1 MCKHPAIK
9 TVVQRIHADAIG
21 GAADIAK
28 EVVDALLQLNR
39 DIAAADADTYKA
51 QIMEAVVDILA
62 VTPSFAP
69 PINAMHRLLGRMEAA
84 DRAGAPLTDL
94 KAEFQSAGEDFH
106 AWAEAALD
114 KVAQY
119 GAEKIKD
126 GDVVFMYSMSST
138 VWRIFK
144 RAKANGRSFEVVVT
158 ESRPGNEGLWTVN
171 EMAQHG
177 IPVSV
182 SIDAN
187 IGELVPCSDAVFVG
201 ADAISSAGFSFVK
214 VGTYPTALVAQ
225 AHGVPFYVAADS
237 LKFDSSTLLGLPFRG
252 ETIPRSDVLD
262 DDFPAHIA
270 VVGDL
275 FESVPPQLVSA
286 LITELGLLSP
296 TAVVSVM
303 WELKLSDSLNAL
315 IPAWARGELGSH
327 GHE

>member
-1 MCKHPAIK
+1 MSEHPAIK
-9 TVVQRIHADAIG
+9 TVVERIHADAIG

-28 EVVDALLQLNR
+28 EVVGALAQLSEDSSATDSGAFVADIMDAV
-39 DIAAADADTYKA
+39 K
-51 QIMEAVVDILA
+51 DILS

-69 PINAMHRLLGRMEAA
+69 PINAMHRLLGRVEAA
-84 DRAGAPLTDL
+84 NKSGASV
-94 KAEFQSAGEDFH
+94 AELQAEIKGGSDDFF
-106 AWAEAALD
+106 AWAEDALD
-114 KVAQY
+114 RIAQY
-119 GAEKIKD
+119 GAEKISD

-144 RAKANGRSFEVVVT
+144 KAKAAGKSFEVIVT

-171 EMAQHG
+171 EMHNNG

-187 IGELVPCSDAVFVG
+187 IGELVPRSNAVFVG
-201 ADAISSAGFSFVK
+201 ADAISSDGVSFVK

-252 ETIPRSDVLD
+252 EPISRGDLLSDEY
-262 DDFPAHIA
+262 PAEVD

-275 FESVPPQLVSA
+275 FEPVPPDLVTA

-303 WELKLSDSLNAL
+303 WQMKLSDSLNEL
-315 IPAWARGELGSH
+315 IPAWARGELRSH
-327 GHE
+327 D

>member
-1 MCKHPAIK
+1 MSDHPAIGA
-9 TVVQRIHADAIG
+9 VVERIHADAIG

-28 EVVDALLQLNR
+28 EVVDALLQLNS
-39 DIAAADADTYKA
+39 DIVADDTDDYIA
-51 QIMEAVVDILA
+51 QIMDAVVDILA

-69 PINAMHRLLGRMEAA
+69 PINAMHRLLGRLEAA
-84 DRAGAPLTDL
+84 NGAGASVTEL
-94 KAEFQSAGEDFH
+94 KQEFQLAGDEFS

-119 GAEKIKD
+119 GAEKIND
-126 GDVVFMYSMSST
+126 GDVLFMYSMSST

-144 RAKANGRSFEVVVT
+144 RAKANGRSFEVIVT

-171 EMAQHG
+171 EMHQHG
-177 IPVSV
+177 IPVAV

-187 IGELVPCSDAVFVG
+187 IGELAPRCDAVFVG
-201 ADAISSAGFSFVK
+201 ADAISSDGFSFVK
-214 VGTYPTALVAQ
+214 VGTYPTALVAA

-252 ETIPRSDVLD
+252 ESIPRADVLSE
-262 DDFPAHIA
+262 DFPKEVK

-275 FESVPPQLVSA
+275 FEAVSPKLVTA
-286 LITELGLLSP
+286 LITEMGVLSP

-303 WELKLSDSLNAL
+303 WEMKLSEGLNAL
-315 IPAWARGELGSH
+315 IPAWARGELRSH
-327 GHE
+327 DA

>member
-1 MCKHPAIK
+1 MCKHPAIT
-9 TVVQRIHADAIG
+9 TVVERIHADAIG

-28 EVVDALLQLNR
+28 EVVDALLQLNS
-39 DIAAADADTYKA
+39 DIAAADVDSYKA
-51 QIMEAVVDILA
+51 QLMDAVVDILA

-84 DRAGAPLTDL
+84 EVAGASVSEL
-94 KAEFQSAGEDFH
+94 KAEFQSAGEDFR

-119 GAEKIKD
+119 GAEKIND

-138 VWRIFK
+138 VWRTFK
-144 RAKANGRSFEVVVT
+144 RAKANGRSFEVMVT

-171 EMAQHG
+171 EMHKLG

-187 IGELVPCSDAVFVG
+187 IGVLAPRWDAVFVG
-201 ADAISSAGFSFVK
+201 ADAISSDGFSFVK

-252 ETIPRSDVLD
+252 EEIPRSDVLD
-262 DDFPAHIA
+262 NDYPADVA

-275 FESVPPQLVSA
+275 FESVSPNLVTA
-286 LITELGLLSP
+286 LITEMGVLSP

-303 WELKLSDSLNAL
+303 WEMKLSDSLNAL

-327 GHE
+327 AK